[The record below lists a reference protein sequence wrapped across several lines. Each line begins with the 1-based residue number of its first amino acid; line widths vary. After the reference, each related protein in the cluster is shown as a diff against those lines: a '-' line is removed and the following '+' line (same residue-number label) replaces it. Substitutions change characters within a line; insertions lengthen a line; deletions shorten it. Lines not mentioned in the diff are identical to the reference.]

1 MARVRFQ
8 RAKATSP
15 MTASPPSPSQ
25 ASLSRLAPHRA
36 PCPRPV
42 PRPVWHPAQPPP
54 PQHRRRPPALAPSAS
69 AAAVGPSCGTDPVE
83 LNAYF
88 ETGFDLPFKLSEE
101 FTKQFPNVT
110 WKISQDQFTNLMSAT
125 PRLLSG
131 DNPPD
136 LIRLPSMVGL
146 VKDGLLKNLDSYA
159 TAYGW
164 DKWPAAQ
171 LAQNRVG
178 SDGTRGSGSL
188 YAMGLNYSLT
198 GVFYNKKLATQL
210 GMTEPPKTVAEFED
224 LLAKAKAAGLLPI
237 MAWNA
242 TASGGGLAFPLQNL
256 MAAYGPTQPINDWI
270 FQKAGCDDRHAD
282 EPDGRPASPAMG
294 QVRLLQQG
302 HQRDRIHRR
311 QRSLRQGR
319 RRVHVQR
326 RLAERR
332 LRQGPRRQRR
342 LLRLPAG
349 ESSGSLAAMSAP
361 LTYGIA
367 DKAKNA
373 DCAAA
378 FFNWVATNETA
389 RQIDVTVGGSN
400 PGGPLTSAF
409 RPRRRLGH
417 QRDVGGWRRCRQGQ
431 WRDGL
436 HRQCH
441 RLHLRAGVDAGTPEA
456 RRRQARCRRPAEG
469 RPGGVR
475 EGACPLN
482 HAVDEARPRQGVPQ
496 PPARPL
502 VGGSAGGS
510 PGRWGSAGKPL
521 SAGCSCCRPS
531 PCTGCSFSSRSP

>member
-1 MARVRFQ
+1 MARVRSR
-8 RAKATSP
+8 RAEALPSAASIAA
-15 MTASPPSPSQ
+15 MVITAILVAACAAPGAVSPSPA
-25 ASLSRLAPHRA
+25 ASSAPTTA
-36 PCPRPV
+36 ATAAASSV
-42 PRPVWHPAQPPP
+42 
-54 PQHRRRPPALAPSAS
+54 APSAS
-69 AAAVGPSCGTDPVE
+69 TAAAGPSCGSDPVV

-146 VKDGLLKNLDSYA
+146 VKDGLLKNLDDYA

-164 DKWPAAQ
+164 DKFPAAQ

-178 SDGTRGSGSL
+178 TDGTRGSGSL

-198 GVFYNKKLATQL
+198 GAFYNKKLAQQI

-224 LLAKAKAAGLLPI
+224 LLAKAKTAGLLPI

-270 FQKAGCDDRHAD
+270 FQKPDATIDTPTNLTAAQHLEQWVKAGYFPKDANATEYTDANARFGKGEGVFMFNGDWQNAVYD
-282 EPDGRPASPAMG
+282 KD
-294 QVRLLQQG
+294 
-302 HQRDRIHRR
+302 
-311 QRSLRQGR
+311 
-319 RRVHVQR
+319 
-326 RLAERR
+326 LA
-332 LRQGPRRQRR
+332 GNVGFFVFP
-342 LLRLPAG
+342 PG
-349 ESSGSLAAMSAP
+349 ESGGSLAAMSAP

-389 RQIDVTVGGSN
+389 RQIDVAVGGSN
-400 PGGPLTSAF
+400 PGGPTDLAVPPAAAGSVTNDTLAA
-409 RPRRRLGH
+409 GA
-417 QRDVGGWRRCRQGQ
+417 DVAKDNGAMDFIANATGSIFAQGW
-431 WRDGL
+431 
-436 HRQCH
+436 
-441 RLHLRAGVDAGTPEA
+441 TPELQKMIGGKQDA
-456 RRRQARCRRPAEG
+456 AGLLKAVQAEYQK
-469 RPGGVR
+469 
-475 EGACPLN
+475 E
-482 HAVDEARPRQGVPQ
+482 
-496 PPARPL
+496 
-502 VGGSAGGS
+502 
-510 PGRWGSAGKPL
+510 L
-521 SAGCSCCRPS
+521 SR
-531 PCTGCSFSSRSP
+531 